1 MSQIP
6 AKIVLKST
14 TKMSLNDRFT
24 NIQNARPAQQA
35 TVQNIRAKM
44 VAQQQAS
51 VANRRLALQMANRP
65 TVQAALRVKKQNLKQ
80 RLGVKA
86 RLNLNAVRGGAAG
99 GAVGGGGDGR
109 GRGGM
114 RGMRGRGGFR
124 GARGQR
130 GGGDAMRMGNQRGMR
145 RGRGGGDVGNR
156 ARGGFGRGR
165 GRGNFQNQAQNQAQ
179 NQSQDNSMGGF
190 RGGRGRGFRGDN
202 WRSRGRGQGGNRGTG
217 QSPMGRGRGRFQ
229 RGRGRGGQ
237 RGRGRGGIQTQV
249 SKEDLD
255 NQLDVYMSKTKNY
268 LDHELDAYMQQSDI

>member
-86 RLNLNAVRGGAAG
+86 RLNLNAVRGG
-99 GAVGGGGDGR
+99 GAGGDGR
-109 GRGGM
+109 GRGG
-114 RGMRGRGGFR
+114 RGMRRGGFR
-124 GARGQR
+124 GGRGQR
-130 GGGDAMRMGNQRGMR
+130 GGGGDGMTRGGGQGMR

-156 ARGGFGRGR
+156 ARGGFGRGEEADR
-165 GRGNFQNQAQNQAQ
+165 IYSLAV
-179 NQSQDNSMGGF
+179 M
-190 RGGRGRGFRGDN
+190 
-202 WRSRGRGQGGNRGTG
+202 
-217 QSPMGRGRGRFQ
+217 
-229 RGRGRGGQ
+229 
-237 RGRGRGGIQTQV
+237 
-249 SKEDLD
+249 EDLVD
-255 NQLDVYMSKTKNY
+255 TFVNFFF
-268 LDHELDAYMQQSDI
+268 